1 MLRLDHCHRGCGPRF
16 RHKAATGQPVRAGVA
31 QGLAMPRLERT
42 LTAALQSPRPGI
54 SRPVLSAVFQGSGE
68 HGQPEMS
75 RTGRAG
81 PGMTEPTR
89 PLPRHRDRRVRRRL
103 PSRSGRVRGGS
114 RPDGLEQAR
123 EHHQRAPRG
132 QGHQR
137 GDGHSPGPVR
147 RRGRRLRRTQAP
159 GPCHPASPQTAAPIT
174 VRKFAPFRKHR
185 KPCARLNRPGGGRVG
200 IRLRWRPKR
209 TIRAVERSW
218 VFVDY
223 GPPSTIGNRR

>member
-1 MLRLDHCHRGCGPRF
+1 LGAWPTGNVTDRTCRA
-16 RHKAATGQPVRAGVA
+16 RH
-31 QGLAMPRLERT
+31 ERT
-42 LTAALQSPRPGI
+42 T
-54 SRPVLSAVFQGSGE
+54 
-68 HGQPEMS
+68 QP
-75 RTGRAG
+75 
-81 PGMTEPTR
+81 PQ
-89 PLPRHRDRRVRRRL
+89 RHRDRRVRRRL

-114 RPDGLEQAR
+114 RPGGLEQAR
-123 EHHQRAPRG
+123 EHYQRAPRG

-137 GDGHSPGPVR
+137 GDGHSPRPVR

-185 KPCARLNRPGGGRVG
+185 KPCARLNRPGGGRGG

-218 VFVDY
+218 VFVNY
-223 GPPSTIGNRR
+223 GPPGAIGNRRLRSPLSPTAPAGHTAMRSSVTADGARCLWSWSLTITGISAMSAHLRAWLRCTRVQPARRP